1 MKLIYIFLFC
11 LSSVL
16 ISSQNKELDSL
27 KQCLKVAKA
36 DSTKLRLYSRLSEIC
51 EEKDI
56 PLYTT
61 PAISL
66 AESIFKTTKSN
77 SLNTNSSD
85 INLSD
90 LPPKAK
96 KSILNSY
103 GRALNSQGIYEISQ
117 GNNPQGIAIFEKA
130 LKVQSENNDTLL
142 MAATLGNIGANLYF
156 IGQIQRSM
164 DAYQQSLTFFND
176 INDKKGIAQ
185 TYNGI
190 SMVYRSQGNVLKG
203 IDYMFKSLKI
213 SEELKD
219 KEAIANQYNNLCVYY
234 LDVEDFQKAKEFG
247 EKSLEIAQKNNF
259 KSVQSNAY
267 NNLAYVYKKNGDTTR
282 LLQYLNLSLNLSL
295 EAGNKNELVTAYNN
309 MGVVYKD
316 KKNYKEAINYFEKA
330 LGIANT
336 IGAKDGQANSYTKL
350 GSVYLALNDKT
361 KALQNALKAYHLSNE
376 LGTPVDIR
384 NAAELL
390 KDIYT
395 GTGQYQKALEM
406 THIYYATRDSILNNN
421 YKQEAI
427 KKQYKYEFDKKLI
440 ADSIKNVEEKNI
452 STTKIALQN
461 SELKQQQLFRYALII
476 GLVLITA
483 FLIFFYNRFRITQKQ
498 KNIIQTQNEV
508 TEKQRNELELKNKNI
523 TESILVAKE
532 IQYIIFPSEAELA
545 KTFPQHFMFFKPC
558 DILSGDFLWLKTI
571 EQRTFVILGDCTG
584 HGVPASLLTMF
595 ANEFLNKIIVQ
606 QKITKA
612 SEILQLVNE
621 EIYNYIQR
629 KQKNIKTL
637 DEGMDIGICVI
648 DKQKNELTFCG
659 AKIDLLYT
667 SKHAGLNIANGNKL
681 VLGKELH
688 PEKIYLEHILP
699 IGGIDTIYMTTDG
712 LNDQFKYKTNKTKF
726 GFKGFE
732 NFIKQNNSKPLEE
745 QKQSLQ
751 SVFDDIV
758 AQQVQID
765 DILAFACKISN

>member
-1 MKLIYIFLFC
+1 MRQIYIFIFSFLAI
-11 LSSVL
+11 L
-16 ISSQNKELDSL
+16 IGAQTKEIDSL
-27 KQCLKVAKA
+27 KQCLKLAKA
-36 DSTKLRLYSRLSEIC
+36 DSTKLRLYSRLSEVC
-51 EEKDI
+51 DEKDI
-56 PLYTT
+56 PLYTSQ
-61 PAISL
+61 AISL
-66 AESIFKTTKSN
+66 AENTFKIGKQN
-77 SLNTNSSD
+77 SLNTNNSD

-96 KSILNSY
+96 KNILNSY
-103 GRALNSQGIYEISQ
+103 GRALNSQGIYEISH

-130 LKVQSENNDTLL
+130 LKVQSENNDTVQ
-142 MAATLGNIGANLYF
+142 MATTLGNIGANLFF
-156 IGQIQRSM
+156 IGQMQKSM
-164 DAYQQSLTFFND
+164 DAYQQSLTFFNAMK
-176 INDKKGIAQ
+176 DKSGLAQ

-203 IDYMFKSLKI
+203 IDYMFKSLKL
-213 SEELKD
+213 SEEMD
-219 KEAIANQYNNLCVYY
+219 NKEAIANQYGNLCVYY

-247 EKSLEIAQKNNF
+247 EKSLELGKKYNL
-259 KSVQSNAY
+259 KGVLSNAY
-267 NNLAYVYKKNGDTTR
+267 NNLAYIYKKSGDTTK

-295 EAGNKNELVTAYNN
+295 EIGDKNNLVTAYNN

-316 KKNYKEAINYFEKA
+316 KKNYSEAIKYFEKA
-330 LGIANT
+330 LGIAIT
-336 IGAKDGQANSYTKL
+336 IAAKDGQANSYTKL
-350 GSVYLALNDKT
+350 GSVYLILNDKT
-361 KALQNALKAYHLSNE
+361 KALQNALKAYQLSNE

-390 KDIYT
+390 KDIYQS
-395 GTGQYQKALEM
+395 TGQYQKALEM
-406 THIYYATRDSILNNN
+406 TNIFYATRDSILNNN

-427 KKQYKYEFDKKLI
+427 KKQYKYEFDKKII
-440 ADSIKNVEEKNI
+440 ADSIKNLEEKNI

-461 SELKQQQLFRYALII
+461 SELKQQQILRYALII

-483 FLIFFYNRFRITQKQ
+483 FLIFFYNRFRITTQQ
-498 KNIIQTQNEV
+498 KNIIQTQNEI
-508 TEKQRNELELKNKNI
+508 TEKQKNELELKNKNI

-532 IQYIIFPSEAELA
+532 IQYIIFPSEAELT

-558 DILSGDFLWLKTI
+558 NILSGDFLWQKTI

-595 ANEFLNKIIVQ
+595 ANEFLNKIIIQ

-612 SEILQLVNE
+612 AEILQLVNE

-659 AKIDLLYT
+659 AKIDLFYT
-667 SKHAGLNIANGNKL
+667 SKHSGLNIANGNKII
-681 VLGKELH
+681 LGKELH

-699 IGGIDTIYMTTDG
+699 LTSIDTIYMTTDG

-732 NFIKQNNSKPLEE
+732 NFIKQNNNKSLEE
-745 QKQSLQ
+745 QKQDLQ
-751 SVFDDIV
+751 NVFDDII

-765 DILAFACKISN
+765 DILVFACKISN